1 MHNISV
7 RNKLFIGFAVV
18 LVLLATMAAL
28 SLRSMGKIDDA
39 MRDLM
44 EDRYPKIEL
53 SNRLMNLSLDNGRQV
68 RNIALFPNKEDD
80 ERALD
85 KLNKNRKET
94 KEKLQVLEKGITIP
108 KGRELF
114 EKLSQAEKILDT
126 KFDEFQ
132 KVADDPAQAWPFI
145 KNQVAPNNNAYIK
158 ALEEITS
165 FQEDIMKKSKE
176 DAYASYNSAKIFLT
190 SASLIAIAL
199 GLFMAFYIAN
209 LITKPL
215 IQVAEVAKQIAAGN
229 LSYNWQGVTIHKDEI
244 GYLQSD
250 IKEMQGNLRGIIQM
264 MINNSHAVSSAARE
278 LTSASQQVSASTDQQ
293 TSSASSMAAA
303 VEQMS
308 TSMDQVASNT
318 EDVSSQASEAG
329 ALAQSGSTDVQSAA
343 KEMDEIAKDVGNASE
358 KIEGLGKQIEEIGS
372 IVVVI
377 REVADQTNL
386 LALNAAIEAAR
397 AGEQG
402 RGFAVVADEVRKLAE
417 RTTSSAAQIT
427 AMVSAIQQ
435 GAHDAIGSMQNGHK
449 RVGDGLTL
457 TNQARESILKIDNS
471 SHDVISSVTNIT
483 DQMQEQRTAAR
494 ELALNVEKIAQMTEE
509 NAVAVRSMA
518 SSIVGLD
525 DMAKQLSAS
534 VTQFRLS

>member
-18 LVLLATMAAL
+18 LVLLAAMAAL

-53 SNRLMNLSLDNGRQV
+53 SNSLMILSLDNGRQV
-68 RNIALFPNKEDD
+68 RNIALSPSKEDD
-80 ERALD
+80 EIALN
-85 KLNKNRKET
+85 KLNKNRQKI
-94 KEKLQVLEKGITIP
+94 KEKLQVLDKGSTIP

-126 KFDEFQ
+126 KLDEFQ
-132 KVADDPAQAWPFI
+132 KIAEDPAQAWPFI
-145 KNQVAPNNNAYIK
+145 KDQIAPNNNAYIK

-176 DAYASYNSAKIFLT
+176 DAYASYDSAKIFLT
-190 SASLIAIAL
+190 SASLIAMAL

-215 IQVAEVAKQIAAGN
+215 TQVAEVAKQIAAGN

-244 GYLQSD
+244 GHLQSD
-250 IKEMQGNLRGIIQM
+250 IKEMQDNLRGIIQM

-278 LTSASQQVSASTDQQ
+278 LTSASQQVSTSTDQQ

-303 VEQMS
+303 VEEMS

-343 KEMDEIAKDVGNASE
+343 KEMDQIAKEVGNASE
-358 KIEGLGKQIEEIGS
+358 KIAGLGKQIEEIGS

-427 AMVSAIQQ
+427 SMVSAIQQ

-471 SHDVISSVTNIT
+471 SHEVISSVTNIT
-483 DQMQEQRTAAR
+483 AQMQEQRTAAR
-494 ELALNVEKIAQMTEE
+494 GLALNVEKIAQMTEE

-518 SSIVGLD
+518 SSIGGLD
-525 DMAKQLSAS
+525 NMAKQLSAS

>member
-7 RNKLFIGFAVV
+7 KSKLFLGFAVV
-18 LVLLATMAAL
+18 LALLAIMAIL
-28 SLRSMGKIDDA
+28 SLKSMKDIDLA
-39 MRDLM
+39 MRDLI
-44 EDRYPKIEL
+44 EDRYPKIIL
-53 SNRLMNLSLDNGRQV
+53 SNEIMNLSLDNGRQV
-68 RNIALFPNKEDD
+68 RNIALSPDKADD
-80 ERALD
+80 DKAFS
-85 KLNKNRKET
+85 KLNENRKKIT
-94 KEKLQVLEKGITIP
+94 EKLQDLRNRLSTP

-114 EKLSQAEKILDT
+114 DIVNQADKNLGNKL
-126 KFDEFQ
+126 DEFQ
-132 KVADDPAQAWPFI
+132 KIADDPAQAWPFI
-145 KNQVAPNNNAYIK
+145 KTQVAPTNNTF
-158 ALEEITS
+158 ITTLQELAD
-165 FQEDIMKKSKE
+165 FQESLMQKGKE
-176 DAYASYNSAKIFLT
+176 AAYASYASAQSVLI
-190 SASLIAIAL
+190 SISIIAIVL
-199 GLFMAFYIAN
+199 GIFMAFYIAN
-209 LITKPL
+209 LITTPL
-215 IQVAEVAKQIAAGN
+215 TQVSEVAKQIAAGN

-244 GYLQSD
+244 GHLQSD
-250 IKEMQGNLRGIIQM
+250 IKEMQSNLRGIIQM

-278 LTSASQQVSASTDQQ
+278 LASASQQVSASTDQQ

-303 VEQMS
+303 VEEMS

-318 EDVSSQASEAG
+318 EDVSSQASKAG
-329 ALAQSGSTDVQSAA
+329 TLAQSGSNDVQSAA
-343 KEMDEIAKDVGNASE
+343 KEMEEIAKEVGNASE
-358 KIEGLGKQIEEIGS
+358 KIGGLGKQIEEIGS

>member
-7 RNKLFIGFAVV
+7 RGKLFIGFAVV
-18 LVLLATMAAL
+18 LVLLAIMAIL
-28 SLRSMGKIDDA
+28 SLKSMGQIDDA
-39 MRDLM
+39 MRDLI
-44 EDRYPKIEL
+44 EDRYPKIAL
-53 SNRLMNLSLDNGRQV
+53 SNDLMNLSLDNGRQV
-68 RNIALFPNKEDD
+68 RNIALSPDKEDD
-80 ERALD
+80 EKALS
-85 KLNKNRKET
+85 KINENRKKT
-94 KEKLQVLEKGITIP
+94 VEKLQDLDKRITTT

-114 EKLSQAEKILDT
+114 EKMSQAEKNLGT
-126 KFDEFQ
+126 KLDEFQ
-132 KVADDPAQAWPFI
+132 KIANDSTQAWAFI
-145 KNQVAPNNNAYIK
+145 KTQVAPNNNAYIK
-158 ALEEITS
+158 ALDEMAV
-165 FQEDIMKKSKE
+165 FQEGLMQKNKE
-176 DAYASYNSAKIFLT
+176 SAYASYTSAKSVLI
-190 SASLIAIAL
+190 SASIIAIIL

-215 IQVAEVAKQIAAGN
+215 TQVAAVAKEIANGD
-229 LSYNWQGVTIHKDEI
+229 LSYNWQNITIHNDEI
-244 GYLQSD
+244 GTLQND
-250 IKEMQGNLRGIIQM
+250 IKKMHGSLRAIIQM
-264 MINNSHAVSSAARE
+264 MMDNSHAVSAAARE
-278 LTSASQQVSASTDQQ
+278 LASASQQVSVSTDQQ
-293 TSSASSMAAA
+293 TASASSMAAA

-329 ALAQSGSTDVQSAA
+329 ALAQSGSNDVQSAA
-343 KEMDEIAKDVGNASE
+343 KEMEEIAKDVGNASE

-494 ELALNVEKIAQMTEE
+494 DLALNVEKIAQMTEE

-534 VTQFRLS
+534 VTRFRLS

>member
-7 RNKLFIGFAVV
+7 RGKLFIGFAAV
-18 LVLLATMAAL
+18 LVLLAIMAIL
-28 SLRSMGKIDDA
+28 SLKSMGQIDDA
-39 MRDLM
+39 MRDLI
-44 EDRYPKIEL
+44 EDRYPKIAL
-53 SNRLMNLSLDNGRQV
+53 SNDLMNLSLDNGRQV
-68 RNIALFPNKEDD
+68 RNIALSPDKEDD
-80 ERALD
+80 DKALS
-85 KLNKNRKET
+85 KLNENRKKT
-94 KEKLQVLEKGITIP
+94 VEKLQDLDKRITTP

-114 EKLSQAEKILDT
+114 EKLSQAEKILAT
-126 KFDEFQ
+126 KLDEFQ
-132 KVADDPAQAWPFI
+132 KTANDSTQAWAFI
-145 KNQVAPNNNAYIK
+145 KTQVAPNNNTYIK
-158 ALEEITS
+158 ALDEMAI
-165 FQEDIMKKSKE
+165 FQEGLMQKGKE
-176 DAYASYNSAKIFLT
+176 AAYASYASAQSVLI
-190 SASLIAIAL
+190 SASIIAIAL

-215 IQVAEVAKQIAAGN
+215 TQVAEVAKEIANGD
-229 LSYNWQGVTIHKDEI
+229 LSYNWQNITIYNDEI
-244 GYLQSD
+244 GTLQND
-250 IKEMQGNLRGIIQM
+250 IKKMHGNLRAIIQM
-264 MINNSHAVSSAARE
+264 MMDNSHAVSSAAKE
-278 LTSASQQVSASTDQQ
+278 LASASQQVSVSTDQQ
-293 TSSASSMAAA
+293 TASASSMAAA

-329 ALAQSGSTDVQSAA
+329 ALAQSGSNDVQSAA
-343 KEMDEIAKDVGNASE
+343 KEMEEIAKDVGNASE

-494 ELALNVEKIAQMTEE
+494 DLALNVEKISQMTEE

-525 DMAKQLSAS
+525 DMAKQLSTS
-534 VTQFRLS
+534 VTRFRLS